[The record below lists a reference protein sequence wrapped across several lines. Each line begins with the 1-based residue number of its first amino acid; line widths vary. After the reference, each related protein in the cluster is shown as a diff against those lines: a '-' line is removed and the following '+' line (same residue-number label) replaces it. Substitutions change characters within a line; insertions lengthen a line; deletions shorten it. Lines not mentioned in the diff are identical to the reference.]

1 MRMNRHIRNFLGD
14 RRGNIAITFAFLL
27 VPLISAVGM
36 SLDYVRAYNIRTK
49 MQADLD
55 TALLAVAKDIGTLNN
70 DAIEAQIQ
78 NWFAAQTNL
87 TDKGYE
93 LSDIDID
100 TNSQEITA
108 KAKVTVPTT
117 LLRIAD
123 IDSVDV
129 SVSSSVAG
137 PGSSYMN
144 VYIVLDKSASMMLAA
159 TSAGQ
164 TAMQDTA
171 GCAFACHVSEG
182 SHTYKGK
189 SYSTNYALAKAMGV
203 QLRTDVAMNAVSEV
217 LDMIDVYDSAHKRIK
232 VGFYTVGKTAAE
244 ALAPTYSTTT
254 ARKVLANDAKK
265 MTGATSEDA
274 TYFDYSLTALKKLI
288 GTAGDGK
295 TANSPTKLV
304 LMLTDGIQSERN
316 WVHQTA
322 NGIRFPTAVD
332 SLRKA
337 TTPLNPDWCD
347 NVKDLNAAFGVLYTE
362 YLPMTWDW
370 GYNVTVGE
378 KMSTSVFSSVWG
390 GKMQSGSKN
399 KTRQAYIPVALEECA
414 SSSDLFL
421 QASSAAEIEA
431 GLSSL
436 FQQYVAKVRLTN

>member
-189 SYSTNYALAKAMGV
+189 SY
-203 QLRTDVAMNAVSEV
+203 
-217 LDMIDVYDSAHKRIK
+217 
-232 VGFYTVGKTAAE
+232 
-244 ALAPTYSTTT
+244 
-254 ARKVLANDAKK
+254 
-265 MTGATSEDA
+265 
-274 TYFDYSLTALKKLI
+274 
-288 GTAGDGK
+288 
-295 TANSPTKLV
+295 
-304 LMLTDGIQSERN
+304 
-316 WVHQTA
+316 
-322 NGIRFPTAVD
+322 
-332 SLRKA
+332 
-337 TTPLNPDWCD
+337 
-347 NVKDLNAAFGVLYTE
+347 
-362 YLPMTWDW
+362 
-370 GYNVTVGE
+370 
-378 KMSTSVFSSVWG
+378 
-390 GKMQSGSKN
+390 
-399 KTRQAYIPVALEECA
+399 
-414 SSSDLFL
+414 
-421 QASSAAEIEA
+421 
-431 GLSSL
+431 
-436 FQQYVAKVRLTN
+436 